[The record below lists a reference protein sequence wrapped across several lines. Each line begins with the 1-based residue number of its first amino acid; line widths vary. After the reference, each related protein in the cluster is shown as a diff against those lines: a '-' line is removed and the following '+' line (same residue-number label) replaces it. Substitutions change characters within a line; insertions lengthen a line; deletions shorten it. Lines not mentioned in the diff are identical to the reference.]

1 MKFLDYFE
9 EVGNKDIPLSP
20 GQKAAK
26 VVGKSILLAG
36 FLVALGSV
44 EMSSR
49 FSVMN
54 FSKDEDTLQRAAD
67 ALSAF
72 MVIGGVWS
80 IGSTAVLYAS
90 YRWVGFWSG
99 IFSNGIILSWIYFSY
114 YRAFERASEK
124 YDLPMPKLFQ
134 TLV

>member
-1 MKFLDYFE
+1 MGFLNMFE
-9 EVGNKDIPLSP
+9 HVGDTKSMTN
-20 GQKAAK
+20 GQKMAK

-54 FSKDEDTLQRAAD
+54 FSKDSETLQRAAD

-72 MVIGGVWS
+72 MVIGSVWAL
-80 IGSTAVLYAS
+80 GSTFVLYAS
-90 YRWVGFWSG
+90 YKWIGFWCG
-99 IFSNGIILSWIYFSY
+99 LFSNSLILGWIYFSY
-114 YRAFERASEK
+114 SAAFAKASQKEG
-124 YDLPMPKLFQ
+124 LEMPKMFQ

>member
-1 MKFLDYFE
+1 ML
-9 EVGNKDIPLSP
+9 EVFKHVGDKTQSMSN

-26 VVGKSILLAG
+26 VIGKSILLAG

-54 FSKDEDTLQRAAD
+54 FSKDDDTLQRAAD

-72 MVIGGVWS
+72 LVIGGIWAL
-80 IGSTAVLYAS
+80 GSTAVLFAS
-90 YRWVGFWSG
+90 YRWVGATAG
-99 IFSNGIILSWIYFSY
+99 IVSNGIILAWIYVSY
-114 YRAFERASEK
+114 TTAFKKAAK
-124 YDLPMPKLFQ
+124 THNLKNPTMFH